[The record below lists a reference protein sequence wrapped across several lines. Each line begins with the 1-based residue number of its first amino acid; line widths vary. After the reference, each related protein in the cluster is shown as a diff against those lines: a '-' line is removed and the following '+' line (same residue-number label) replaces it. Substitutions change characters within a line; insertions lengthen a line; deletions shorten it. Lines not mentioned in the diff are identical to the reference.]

1 MELSIVKGS
10 VDMARIAE
18 ITRKTAETDIAL
30 KLELDGKGKSEIN
43 TGIGFLDHMLNLMSK
58 HGQLNLYVKCRG
70 DLEVDTHHTVEDLG
84 IVLGKAIKT
93 ALGDKIGIKRYSTIF
108 TPMDETLSMISLDIS
123 GRSFLQFNVN
133 LTREY
138 VGDFETE
145 TLKEFFIALVNNAD
159 ITLHINLQYGENNH
173 HIIESIFKGFGRA
186 LKEAVT
192 IDKNIDGV
200 MSTKGVL

>member
-1 MELSIVKGS
+1 MV
-10 VDMARIAE
+10 RTAE
-18 ITRKTAETDIAL
+18 ITRKTTETDIDL
-30 KLELDGKGKSEIN
+30 KLGLDGDGKSEID
-43 TGIGFLDHMLNLMSK
+43 TGIGFFDHMLNLMTK
-58 HGQLNLYVKCRG
+58 HGQLSLIAKCKG
-70 DLEVDTHHTVEDLG
+70 DLHVDNHHTVEDLG
-84 IVLGKAIKT
+84 IVLGKAIKE
-93 ALGDKIGIKRYSTIF
+93 ALGDKIGIKRYSTVF
-108 TPMDETLSMISLDIS
+108 TPMDEALSMVSLDIS
-123 GRSFLQFNVN
+123 GRSFLQFNVT

-186 LKEAVT
+186 LREAVT
-192 IDKNIDGV
+192 IDENIEGV

>member
-1 MELSIVKGS
+1 MI
-10 VDMARIAE
+10 RIAE
-18 ITRKTAETDIAL
+18 ITRKTTETDITL
-30 KLELDGKGKSEIN
+30 KLDLDGSGKAKID

-58 HGQLNLYVKCRG
+58 HGQLNLEVKCKG

-84 IVLGKAIKT
+84 IVLGKAIKK
-93 ALGDKIGIKRYSTIF
+93 ALGNKSGIKRYSTVF
-108 TPMDETLSMISLDIS
+108 TPMDEALSMLSIDIS
-123 GRSFLQFNVN
+123 GRSFLKFNVP

-138 VGDFETE
+138 IGDFETE
-145 TLKEFFIALVNNAD
+145 TLREFFIALTNNSN

-192 IDKNIDGV
+192 IDKNIEGV
-200 MSTKGVL
+200 MSTKGIL

>member
-1 MELSIVKGS
+1 MT
-10 VDMARIAE
+10 RTAE
-18 ITRKTAETDIAL
+18 ITRKTAETNIAV

-58 HGQLNLYVKCRG
+58 HGQLDLYVKCKG

-93 ALGDKIGIKRYSTIF
+93 ALCDKVGIKRYSTIF
-108 TPMDETLSMISLDIS
+108 TPMDEALSMVSIDIS
-123 GRSFLQFNVN
+123 GRSFLKFNAD

-192 IDKNIDGV
+192 IDENIDGV